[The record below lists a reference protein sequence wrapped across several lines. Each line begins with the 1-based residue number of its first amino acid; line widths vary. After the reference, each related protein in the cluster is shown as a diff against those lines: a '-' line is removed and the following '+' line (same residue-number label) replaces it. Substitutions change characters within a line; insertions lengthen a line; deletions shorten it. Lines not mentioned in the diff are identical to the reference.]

1 MVYSL
6 SFIYYSTTIFFFCP
20 QNISDI
26 SEILRLTVFSYNFL
40 RSDAAMMSFEPLW
53 QTMKKKNISVYQLLE
68 VHKFSHGTYDSIKQ
82 GRNVTLNTIEQLCK
96 ILHCRVEDIVEYR
109 EDEE

>member
-1 MVYSL
+1 M
-6 SFIYYSTTIFFFCP
+6 
-20 QNISDI
+20 
-26 SEILRLTVFSYNFL
+26 SEILEAGLIGYNFL
-40 RSDAAMMSFEPLW
+40 RGSDAGMMSFDPLW
-53 QTMKKKNISVYQLLE
+53 RTMKEKDVTVYKLLE
-68 VHKFSHGTYDSIKQ
+68 VYKFSHGTYDSIKQ

>member
-1 MVYSL
+1 ML
-6 SFIYYSTTIFFFCP
+6 
-20 QNISDI
+20 
-26 SEILRLTVFSYNFL
+26 EILEMGFIGYNFFKG
-40 RSDAAMMSFEPLW
+40 SDAGMMSFDPLW
-53 QTMKKKNISVYQLLE
+53 RTMKEKDITAYKLFEDY
-68 VHKFSHGTYDSIKQ
+68 KFSHGTYDSIKQ